1 MVIQGLSESN
11 NAFFEQ
17 AQRNH
22 LKQHIYLLKLHNPQK
37 DVTFDDLIEMYGDV
51 ERVHR
56 MHKLLKVQVEKLYDF
71 VQSGAASRDQK
82 MNIKL

>member
-1 MVIQGLSESN
+1 
-11 NAFFEQ
+11 
-17 AQRNH
+17 
-22 LKQHIYLLKLHNPQK
+22 
-37 DVTFDDLIEMYGDV
+37 MYDDV